1 MKQTKKR
8 AAALLLAL
16 AMVLSLAPMA
26 FAADFPDMPA
36 EDDAS
41 YAAVKSA
48 VDNNIMSGENGK
60 LNLDGTILRSTMAK
74 MVTMAFGA
82 KNQADM
88 SGYPD
93 AKDNWAT
100 SQGYLPAAVAMG
112 IMSGSN
118 GKMMPSSEITMQEA
132 AAMLARALGL
142 EPGTAADLEGVEGA
156 DSVST
161 WAIPY
166 VAALVKAGYL
176 PDAAAANKPMS
187 RKAFAEVLYKVS
199 GEGNYVKEGE
209 ITEDVDGNIVI
220 TSDGVSLKGITVKGD
235 VIIADGV
242 DAGSI
247 VLDGVNIEGRLVVR
261 GGSKAALTN
270 GTKAAGTVVAKPS
283 GEVTVSADAQSDAGS
298 INVAGTH
305 GQNPEKVVLDMA
317 EPKATVTAAT
327 NLAIQNA
334 TGGEVTLAAP
344 GAAVAVESGTVSNV
358 TVAEGVTDA
367 KVDVAK
373 DATIEKVTSNTDLTV
388 TGEGKVEEKE
398 GSGTVTDASG
408 SEVAGSNE
416 PAVIPE
422 GISTPADPNAPKND
436 THTCYWSEEATPFDA
451 GRHTYECVGREAG
464 TDEDGNEISAVDP
477 CGAIRY
483 EAHDY
488 NEQGVCKACEA
499 PKPGAVTEGEA
510 GDTPAD
516 GMTAC
521 GAEGAEHDEHKF
533 VADAKSKDNKAATCA
548 APGKKAMVCAYCGV
562 TRTDTVNAL
571 GHDYK
576 ATATDAAT
584 CGDDGLITYTCTRCT
599 EEDEGHTQEVPIPAT
614 GQHTWKQTSV
624 VPATCVADGHYV
636 YTCTVCEAEDT
647 SKTIAM
653 DPNAHQWGT
662 PTHSV
667 KDGKH
672 VHTYTCEVD
681 GCTGTPAA
689 GDAAAS
695 AATKVEACSM
705 VADNSTYKAP
715 TCTEK
720 GKKATMTCS
729 VCSNEVEGEEL
740 DEVPHKYSTNWT
752 TNETQHWHA
761 CTACGEVEGE
771 KAAHTW
777 NDGGSAEKP
786 GSYCTECHYAVKAAE
801 PCENEAKHASL
812 HTDQKCASC
821 DYVGKANHTAAQ
833 AWSKD
838 ANKHW
843 HACTGDGCTAKLE
856 EAAHTW
862 KDGGENKAGTC
873 TCGTTCNNSGHSS
886 TTAEN
891 KCACGYYKGTGSGG
905 GGGGGG

>member
-118 GKMMPSSEITMQEA
+118 GKMMPGVEVTMQEV

-422 GISTPADPNAPKND
+422 GISTPADPHAPQND
-436 THTCYWSEEATPFDA
+436 THTWYWSEEATPFDA

-576 ATATDAAT
+576 ATATQAAT
-584 CGDDGLITYTCTRCT
+584 CDEDGLITYTCTRCT
-599 EEDEGHTQEVPIPAT
+599 EEDEGHTEEVPITAT
-614 GQHTWKQTSV
+614 PQHTWKLVEVKVADCKTGGYKLWECTTCTGET
-624 VPATCVADGHYV
+624 PATDRTDVTEANADAHVWGEEATFSADGKHTYSCTVTDCDGSKEEVCSLKADNSCYKAHSCKAYSEGV
-636 YTCTVCEAEDT
+636 YGQAAGTVCTKCGHQTVGEIIDEPAAHKYSANWTNTDATNHWHECTVC
-647 SKTIAM
+647 
-653 DPNAHQWGT
+653 
-662 PTHSV
+662 
-667 KDGKH
+667 
-672 VHTYTCEVD
+672 
-681 GCTGTPAA
+681 
-689 GDAAAS
+689 GD
-695 AATKVEACSM
+695 KNG
-705 VADNSTYKAP
+705 D
-715 TCTEK
+715 
-720 GKKATMTCS
+720 
-729 VCSNEVEGEEL
+729 
-740 DEVPHKYSTNWT
+740 
-752 TNETQHWHA
+752 
-761 CTACGEVEGE
+761 

-786 GSYCTECHYAVKAAE
+786 GSYCTVCHYAVKAAE

-812 HTDQKCASC
+812 HTGQKCAKC
-821 DYVGKANHTAAQ
+821 DYVGKANHTAAE

-843 HACTGDGCTAKLE
+843 HACTGDGCTAKLD
-856 EAAHTW
+856 EAAHTYSG
-862 KDGGENKAGTC
+862 GGENKAGTC
-873 TCGTTCNNSGHSS
+873 TCGTACADSNHDSKTQESP
-886 TTAEN
+886 
-891 KCACGYYKGTGSGG
+891 CACGYYKGTGGG
-905 GGGGGG
+905 GGGG